1 MSFNVN
7 ETIADVTSRVLS
19 GSNEGLYK
27 IDILDEE
34 GISYSGS
41 TPMKYLV
48 DKEFIIRTNGKNY
61 NSILN
66 FDDVDE
72 SLVTIFDQ
80 NHSLKNEAGYKI
92 CEQMDLNDR
101 EQKVI
106 GGFLNKVVAHAKG
119 QKNMSKGKLKMIL
132 ENQFLDQALKNKKTI
147 LNYEQQIDLLQD
159 KLEGFKDQKVKI
171 SAIIKK
177 STSRRMKMVTGFYLM

>member
-7 ETIADVTSRVLS
+7 ETISDVTSRVLS
-19 GSNEGLYK
+19 GSNDGLYK

-80 NHSLKNEAGYKI
+80 NHSLKVPPSSLSPRTKPGTK
-92 CEQMDLNDR
+92 
-101 EQKVI
+101 
-106 GGFLNKVVAHAKG
+106 
-119 QKNMSKGKLKMIL
+119 
-132 ENQFLDQALKNKKTI
+132 
-147 LNYEQQIDLLQD
+147 
-159 KLEGFKDQKVKI
+159 
-171 SAIIKK
+171 SA
-177 STSRRMKMVTGFYLM
+177 SRWT